1 VAADGCYRWRWVWGD
16 VTDGD
21 GYGVP
26 DEHKKDFEIYLTA
39 DLLLPRCRFHSLD
52 MEMLSARS

>member
-26 DEHKKDFEIYLTA
+26 DEHEN
-39 DLLLPRCRFHSLD
+39 
-52 MEMLSARS
+52 